1 MYIDIGRGF
10 CMKKKTLA
18 LVLLLVILG
27 SAFTPMVSAGG
38 EGGTSSSSAAPKY
51 PILLVHGAGFR
62 DITFGIGYWGRIP
75 QALEAQG
82 AKVFYAG
89 TDAWGSIEDSA
100 ANIKRKIESILAE
113 TNSKKVNIIAHSKG
127 GLESRYMIS
136 SLGMAD
142 KVASLTTISTPHHG
156 SVMVEKL
163 ASVPDW
169 LYKGFS
175 EVMNVFFGL
184 HVFGLKGD
192 EDPDFYHGS
201 QSLLPAYMTEF
212 NAKNPNKKGVYYQS
226 FAGAMNEPKSDIIL
240 SVTSYI
246 GNKLEG
252 ENDGMVAVDSAK
264 WANYRGTLRGANTR
278 GVSHMDEVD
287 FRRKDV
293 AIVPVLG
300 AKTVREFYAAVAADL
315 AKRGY

>member
-1 MYIDIGRGF
+1 
-10 CMKKKTLA
+10 MKKKTLA

-27 SAFTPMVSAGG
+27 AAFAPAVSAGG
-38 EGGTSSSSAAPKY
+38 EAGTGSAPTAPKY

-62 DITFGIGYWGRIP
+62 DVTFGIDYWGRIP
-75 QALEAQG
+75 AALEAQG
-82 AKVFYAG
+82 AKVFFSG
-89 TDAWGSIEDSA
+89 TDAWGAIEESA

-113 TNSKKVNIIAHSKG
+113 TNCKKVNIIAHSKG
-127 GLESRYMIS
+127 GIESRYMIS

-163 ASVPDW
+163 AGVPDW

-175 EVMNVFFGL
+175 EVMNFFFGF
-184 HVFGLKGD
+184 HGFGLNGD
-192 EDPDFYHGS
+192 ENPDFYQGS
-201 QSLLPAYMTEF
+201 QSLLPAYMEKF
-212 NAKNPNKKGVYYQS
+212 NAQNPDKKGVYYQS
-226 FAGAMNEPKSDIIL
+226 FAGMMNEPKSDIIL
-240 SVTSYI
+240 SITSYI
-246 GNKLEG
+246 GSKLEG
-252 ENDGMVAVDSAK
+252 DNDGMVAVDSAH

-293 AIVPVLG
+293 EIVPVLG
-300 AKTVREFYAAVAADL
+300 AKTVRAFYAAVAADL